1 MVTVKVTKMVDKEFL
16 LIAMII
22 HWPARKE
29 RVGKKSVLTQASV
42 RFEVVFKL
50 RTLLVV
56 LQGKSHI

>member
-29 RVGKKSVLTQASV
+29 RVGK
-42 RFEVVFKL
+42 
-50 RTLLVV
+50 
-56 LQGKSHI
+56 